1 MLEKLK
7 VKGDPILWLV
17 VIILFF
23 ISMLAVYSATGSLA
37 YKLGKGPVYFLVKQV
52 ANLAI
57 GLVIIYIVHRVNYT
71 KFSQISS
78 ILLIVSIP
86 LLLYT
91 LIFGTTL
98 NDGARWI
105 RIPGLGFTI
114 QTSDFAKLALYTYLA
129 KVLSIRQKEIKSFT
143 KGFSHLLWPVLIV
156 CILIAPANLST
167 AIVLGITCC
176 IIFYLGRVSI
186 KHILGMLV
194 SILLLIAAIFFISK
208 ATGIG
213 RAETWQNRILNF
225 SNKNSEVS
233 KYENDKNY
241 QITQAAIAIAGGGI
255 VGRGP
260 GNSWA
265 RDYLPHPYSD
275 FIYAIIIEEYG
286 LIGGAFTIACYLLFL
301 WRSILIFRKTP
312 YAFGGFLAL
321 ALSFTLVFQAFINM
335 AVTVQLF
342 PVTGLTLPLVSMGG
356 SSIIFTSVSV
366 GIILAVS
373 RHADELEKR
382 QQQLKREKQ
391 ELTQT
396 LQTV

>member
-1 MLEKLK
+1 MVEKLK
-7 VKGDPILWLV
+7 IKGDGLLWAV
-17 VIILFF
+17 VIILFV

-37 YKLGKGPVYFLVKQV
+37 YKLGKGPVYFLVRQV
-52 ANLAI
+52 AYLAS
-57 GLVIIYIVHRVNYT
+57 GLVIIYIVHKINYT
-71 KFSQISS
+71 QFSKISS
-78 ILLIVSIP
+78 ILVILSVP

-114 QTSDFAKLALYTYLA
+114 QTSDFAKVALYTYLA
-129 KVLSIRQKEIKSFT
+129 KILSIRQNDIKSFK
-143 KGFSHLLWPVLIV
+143 KGFRPLLAPVFII
-156 CILIAPANLST
+156 CGLIAPANLST
-167 AIVLGITCC
+167 AIVLGITSCF
-176 IIFYLGRVSI
+176 IFYLGRVRLT
-186 KHILGMLV
+186 HIFG
-194 SILLLIAAIFFISK
+194 LLAAIVCLLVAVFFISK
-208 ATGIG
+208 ATGLG
-213 RAETWQNRILNF
+213 RADTWQSRIENYT
-225 SNKNSEVS
+225 NKDQP
-233 KYENDKNY
+233 KYENEKNY

-255 VGRGP
+255 AGRGP

-275 FIYAIIIEEYG
+275 FIFAIIIEEYG
-286 LIGGAFTIACYLLFL
+286 LIGGAFTIGCYLLFL

-382 QQQLKREKQ
+382 QNQHKKEAKENAQI
-391 ELTQT
+391 
-396 LQTV
+396 LQVA